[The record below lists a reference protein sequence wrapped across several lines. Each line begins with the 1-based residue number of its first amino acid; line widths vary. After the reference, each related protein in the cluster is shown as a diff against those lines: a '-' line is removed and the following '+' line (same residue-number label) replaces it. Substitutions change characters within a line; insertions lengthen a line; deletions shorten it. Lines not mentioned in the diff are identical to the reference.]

1 MKVVS
6 YSLGG
11 TPAYGVVR
19 GDGVVTVSHKLGK
32 QYPSLGAILRAGAL
46 HRIATAAAGEAP
58 DLKVKDLAFLP
69 VVWDPEKVLL
79 VGLNYEAHRIETG
92 RDKTE
97 HPSIF
102 ARFNSAQVG
111 HNQPM
116 LRPKVSERLDF
127 EGELALVI
135 GRRGRYIPR
144 AEALD
149 YVAGYS
155 CYNDGSVRDWQR
167 HTTQFTPGKNF
178 PKTGGFGPF
187 LVTPDEVGD
196 VQKLNL
202 ETRLNGQVVQQ
213 TNTSDMTYT
222 VAHCIEYI
230 SSFTEL
236 VPGDVISTGT
246 PSGVGAARKPPLW
259 MKAGDVV
266 EVEIEKVG
274 LLRNPIA
281 DE

>member
-1 MKVVS
+1 
-6 YSLGG
+6 
-11 TPAYGVVR
+11 
-19 GDGVVTVSHKLGK
+19 
-32 QYPSLGAILRAGAL
+32 
-46 HRIATAAAGEAP
+46 
-58 DLKVKDLAFLP
+58 
-69 VVWDPEKVLL
+69 
-79 VGLNYEAHRIETG
+79 
-92 RDKTE
+92 
-97 HPSIF
+97 
-102 ARFNSAQVG
+102 
-111 HNQPM
+111 
-116 LRPKVSERLDF
+116 
-127 EGELALVI
+127 VI

-178 PKTGGFGPF
+178 PKTGGFGPY

-196 VQKLNL
+196 VQNLNL
-202 ETRLNGQVVQQ
+202 ETRLNGHVVQR
-213 TNTSDMTYT
+213 TNTADMTYT